1 MRQAMAANTREYVP
15 DPPEILQD
23 RYLPL
28 PLGGELP
35 VKFLQFQYF
44 VN

>member
-1 MRQAMAANTREYVP
+1 MRQAMAANTREYFP

-28 PLGGELP
+28 GGELP
-35 VKFLQFQYF
+35 VKFLRFQYF